1 MWFSTF
7 HRSNKILISTH
18 HRIHFPKFV
27 NFQDSP
33 ETTFFLI
40 WHENLFLYTQYILYP
55 RYLIPPILYSH
66 DIFALI
72 WEPQHQ
78 NHLHIHAFVLI
89 WIRNDLAPRHI
100 LPRYAASHIIKISNA
115 KYQMQNINMRT
126 KSSKYQTLVM
136 IPFLACWL
144 RSFHFA
150 SKHTHEI
157 SNESKSMPWLII
169 IWQKTLF
176 FRGNPQLFRCI

>member
-27 NFQDSP
+27 TFQDSP

-100 LPRYAASHIIKISNA
+100 LPRYAVSHIIKISICEANQII
-115 KYQMQNINMRT
+115 K
-126 KSSKYQTLVM
+126 
-136 IPFLACWL
+136 
-144 RSFHFA
+144 
-150 SKHTHEI
+150 I
-157 SNESKSMPWLII
+157 SNACYESIFSRLVTII
-169 IWQKTLF
+169 SLCKQTYSWNIKWK
-176 FRGNPQLFRCI
+176 

>member
-1 MWFSTF
+1 MWSSTF
-7 HRSNKILISTH
+7 HRSNQILISTH

-78 NHLHIHAFVLI
+78 NHLHVHAFVLI
-89 WIRNDLAPRHI
+89 WIRNDFPPWHI

-115 KYQMQNINMRT
+115 KYQYAKYQYAKYQMQNIKCKISICEPNHQNIKRLISLC
-126 KSSKYQTLVM
+126 KQTYSWN
-136 IPFLACWL
+136 I
-144 RSFHFA
+144 
-150 SKHTHEI
+150 
-157 SNESKSMPWLII
+157 
-169 IWQKTLF
+169 
-176 FRGNPQLFRCI
+176 